1 MKKNELRKGY
11 LRAFLLKLLF
21 VMKLTLMFLCLSVL
35 SVFAT
40 ETYSQTTKLSISM
53 NNTTIENVLKSIED
67 QSEFRFFYT
76 EKVATDKKISVDFQ
90 KTSIDEILIEL
101 FKDTQIS
108 YRLVGRQIALYNK
121 GNNPEFIQS
130 EQLRDL
136 KGKVMSSSGEAIPG
150 VSVAIKG
157 TTKGAITDADGNYT
171 LTKVPEGSTLRF
183 SFVGMKTLEVKIEGK
198 SVINIRLE
206 EESVGIDEVVAI
218 GYGTQ
223 KKRDV
228 IGSLASLSADDVK
241 KTSPVSI
248 ESTLQ
253 GMAAGV
259 QVNSGAGIPGAPQQ
273 IKIRGV
279 GSISSGTDPLWIVD
293 GIPIVSGPIDPSF
306 NGEIS
311 QSILAMINPNDIESI
326 QVLKDAAATSIY
338 GSRGSNGV
346 ILVTTKTGKK
356 GQTKV
361 DLEIKSGVSD
371 WAKTNI
377 GYANGKDY
385 ISIMDLAMKNI
396 GAGQYDP
403 ANAVKQL
410 DGATEGITR
419 TEALNTNTNWIDAIS
434 HTGSFYEA
442 NLSVSQGSEKGNSY
456 LSLKYRT
463 DDSNL
468 KFNSMENYSA
478 NINLNHN
485 LMKNFDLGY
494 HLLASYT
501 DNDRV
506 KSGDGKQGAGGWGQ
520 VNSNSLPWMKIYD
533 SNGFNGYWNSRA
545 SVNALAGVD
554 PINSQS
560 NLKTINVLSGLNATW
575 KLPIEGLS
583 IKGELGMNYVAN
595 RSRSWRSD
603 ALLVNGAVAQEMQYE
618 TSTTNYNA
626 YFNYDVPLPKLH
638 DLNIVGGVENTRQ
651 IAHSMSLTGT
661 GLVGKF
667 PEVGTPNVLSGNSGL
682 GGESYLRGFFGRA
695 NYKLAD
701 KYLAGVSVRR
711 DGISKFTADNRW
723 ATFLSGSLGWIISEE
738 KFFHFKSVSL
748 LKLRG
753 SYGQTGNTNI
763 PSGITTDGWGINSG
777 SSTLASTN
785 NTYLAFIGNSDIK
798 WETTNSL
805 DAGID
810 FGLFGNRINGS
821 LAYYQKKVSN
831 MLLAVTLPPT
841 AGIWEAQNYC
851 WQNIGDMKN
860 EGFEFNVNSVIY
872 NKHDFTFKL
881 GLNISTNK
889 NKVLSLDPA
898 SDANHVGILQAAEEG
913 IIRTITKSGL
923 PWGTYYMA
931 EYAGVDSQKG
941 IPLIY
946 EVKTLDDGTTAH
958 TGNIIPAT
966 NENMSNNRM
975 MLKGKT
981 ALPKLLG
988 GFNTDFNYK
997 QFDLSL
1003 VWSFVTGNYIYNRV
1017 FQSSMTPNQGM
1028 LVLNKKLLTDSW
1040 TKPGDKTYWP
1050 QVVAANLYMYDNAGN
1065 PTTTGVAYGSDNN
1078 TPSSQY
1084 LEKGDYLKL
1093 RNVTLGYTIPFDLI
1107 NRYKIS
1113 SARIYVS
1120 ASNLLTLTKFSG
1132 YNPEAGIDQAT
1143 GGSYS
1148 VFTSMPASRT
1158 FMFGLSLNF

>member
-1 MKKNELRKGY
+1 MKKNDLQKCRLRV
-11 LRAFLLKLLF
+11 FLAKLLF
-21 VMKLTLMFLCLSVL
+21 TMRLVFFFLCLSMFTAV
-35 SVFAT
+35 AT
-40 ETYSQTTKLSISM
+40 ETYSQSTKLSVSLNDVSIGD
-53 NNTTIENVLKSIED
+53 VLRNIED

-76 EKVATDKKISVDFQ
+76 DKVSTEKKISVDFR
-90 KTSIDEILIEL
+90 KTTINEVLDEL
-101 FKDTQIS
+101 FKDTNIS
-108 YRLVGRQIALYNK
+108 YRVVGRQIALFKN
-121 GNNPEFIQS
+121 GSNPEFLQS
-130 EQLRDL
+130 GQSHEI
-136 KGKVMSSSGEAIPG
+136 KGKVTNTAGDPIPG
-150 VSVAIKG
+150 ATIAIKG
-157 TTKGAITDADGNYT
+157 TTVGTITDVNGNFILPKVSDGSILIFT
-171 LTKVPEGSTLRF
+171 
-183 SFVGMKTLEVKIEGK
+183 FVGMKSQEIKPDGK
-198 SVINIRLE
+198 SAISVKLE
-206 EESVGIDEVVAI
+206 EETIGIDEVVAI

-223 KKRDV
+223 KKRDM
-228 IGSLASLSADDVK
+228 IGSIASLSADEVK
-241 KTSPVSI
+241 KMAPVSV

-259 QVNSGAGIPGAPQQ
+259 QVNSGSGIPGAPQQ

-361 DLEIKSGVSD
+361 DLDIKSGVSD
-371 WAKTNI
+371 WAKTDI

-385 ISIMDLAMKNI
+385 ISIMDLAMKNV
-396 GAGQYDP
+396 GGGQYSVE
-403 ANAVKQL
+403 NAIKQL
-410 DGATEGITR
+410 DGATEAMTR
-419 TEALNTNTNWIDAIS
+419 DEALNTNTNWIDAIS

-468 KFNSMENYSA
+468 KFNNLEAYSA
-478 NINLNHN
+478 NINLNYN
-485 LMKNFDLGY
+485 LMKNLDLGY
-494 HLLASYT
+494 HLLTSFT
-501 DNDRV
+501 DNNRV

-583 IKGELGMNYVAN
+583 IKGEFGLNYVAN
-595 RSRSWRSD
+595 RGRSWRSD
-603 ALLVNGAVAQEMQYE
+603 ALLINGAVAQETKYE
-618 TSTTNYNA
+618 TSTANYNA
-626 YFNYDVPLPKLH
+626 YFNYDIPLPKLH
-638 DLNIVGGVENTRQ
+638 VLNVVAGIENTRQ
-651 IAHSMSLTGT
+651 IAHAMNLKGES
-661 GLVGKF
+661 LVGKF
-667 PEVGTPNVLSGNSGL
+667 PEVGTPNVLSGSSGL

-695 NYKLAD
+695 NYKFAN
-701 KYLAGVSVRR
+701 KYLGGVSVRR

-738 KFFHFKSVSL
+738 KFFHFKPVSL

-763 PSGITTDGWGINSG
+763 PSGVTTDRWGINSG

-785 NTYLAFIGNSDIK
+785 NSYLGSIGNSDIK

-810 FGLFGNRINGS
+810 FGFFGNRINGS
-821 LAYYQKKVSN
+821 FAYYQKKVSD
-831 MLLAVTLPPT
+831 MLLAVTLPPS

-872 NKHDFTFKL
+872 NKHDFTFNL
-881 GLNISTNK
+881 GFNISTNK
-889 NKVLSLDPA
+889 NKVLSLDPT

-931 EYAGVDSQKG
+931 EYAGVDAQKG

-946 EVKTLDDGTTAH
+946 EVKKLDDGTTEH

-966 NENMSNNRM
+966 NENMTNNRM
-975 MLKGKT
+975 ILKGKT

-988 GFNTDFNYK
+988 GLNTNFTYK
-997 QFDLSL
+997 QFDLSM
-1003 VWSFVTGNYIYNRV
+1003 VWSFVTGNYIYNRLL
-1017 FQSSMTPNQGM
+1017 QSSMTSNQGM

-1040 TKPGDKTYWP
+1040 TKPGDQTYWP

-1065 PTTTGVAYGSDNN
+1065 PTTTGVSYGSDNN

-1093 RNVTLGYTIPFDLI
+1093 RNITLGYTISSDLTNRCKI
-1107 NRYKIS
+1107 N
-1113 SARIYVS
+1113 SARIYLS
-1120 ASNLLTLTKFSG
+1120 ASNLLTLSNFSG
-1132 YNPEAGIDQAT
+1132 YSPEIGIDQAT

>member
-1 MKKNELRKGY
+1 MRLV
-11 LRAFLLKLLF
+11 FF
-21 VMKLTLMFLCLSVL
+21 FLCLSMFTAV
-35 SVFAT
+35 AT
-40 ETYSQTTKLSISM
+40 ETYSQSTKLSLSL
-53 NNTTIENVLKSIED
+53 NDVTIGDVLRNIED

-76 EKVATDKKISVDFQ
+76 DKVSTEKKISVDFR
-90 KTSIDEILIEL
+90 KTTINEVLDEL
-101 FKDTQIS
+101 FKDTNIS
-108 YRLVGRQIALYNK
+108 YRVVGRQIALFKN
-121 GNNPEFIQS
+121 GGNPEFLQS
-130 EQLRDL
+130 GQSHEV
-136 KGKVMSSSGEAIPG
+136 KGKVTNTAGDPIPG
-150 VSVAIKG
+150 ATIAIKG
-157 TTKGAITDADGNYT
+157 TTSGTITDVNGNYSLPKVSEGAILIFT
-171 LTKVPEGSTLRF
+171 
-183 SFVGMKTLEVKIEGK
+183 FVGMKSQEIKPEGK
-198 SVINIRLE
+198 STINVKLE
-206 EESVGIDEVVAI
+206 EETIGIEEVVAI

-223 KKRDV
+223 KKRDM
-228 IGSLASLSADDVK
+228 IGSIASLNADEVK
-241 KTSPVSI
+241 KMAPVSV

-293 GIPIVSGPIDPSF
+293 GIPIVSGPIDQSF
-306 NGEIS
+306 NGETS

-356 GQTKV
+356 GQTKI
-361 DLEIKSGVSD
+361 DLDIKSGVSD

-403 ANAVKQL
+403 ANVVKQL
-410 DGATEGITR
+410 DGATETITR
-419 TEALNTNTNWIDAIS
+419 DEALNNNTNWIDAIS

-456 LSLKYRT
+456 LSLKYRS

-468 KFNSMENYSA
+468 KFNSMESYSA
-478 NINLNHN
+478 NINLNYN

-583 IKGELGMNYVAN
+583 LKGEFGMNYVAN

-603 ALLVNGAVAQEMQYE
+603 ALLVNGAVAQETQYE

-626 YFNYDVPLPKLH
+626 YFNYDVPLPKIH
-638 DLNIVGGVENTRQ
+638 VLNIVAGVENTRQ
-651 IAHSMSLTGT
+651 IAHAMSLNGT

-667 PEVGTPNVLSGNSGL
+667 PEVGTPNVLSGNSSL

-695 NYKLAD
+695 NYKLD
-701 KYLAGVSVRR
+701 NKYLAGVSVRR

-810 FGLFGNRINGS
+810 YGFFGNRINGS

-831 MLLAVTLPPT
+831 MLLAVTLPPS

-860 EGFEFNVNSVIY
+860 DGFEFNVNSVIY
-872 NKHDFTFKL
+872 NKHDFSFNL
-881 GLNISTNK
+881 GFNISTNK

-988 GFNTDFNYK
+988 GFNTNFTYK

-1017 FQSSMTPNQGM
+1017 YQSSMTPNQGM
-1028 LVLNKKLLTDSW
+1028 LVLNKKLLTESW

-1065 PTTTGVAYGSDNN
+1065 PTTSGVAYGSDNN

-1093 RNVTLGYTIPFDLI
+1093 RNVTLGYTIPSDLI
-1107 NRYKIS
+1107 NRYKIN
-1113 SARIYVS
+1113 SARIYLS
-1120 ASNLLTLTKFSG
+1120 ASNLLTFTKFSG